1 MSVDIFDLSVDDLD
15 KDVKKSYSNNE
26 FKPNP
31 KEAKDNVYRAL
42 VRPVYWLE
50 NPKKSF
56 IPKTTF
62 YFDKNDG
69 NDTGNNF
76 FDSAFSVENG
86 QCEAMNTFFDLK
98 RAGKTDA
105 RADQLAKDIRPK
117 SSFFYLVLVESDA
130 VTPENEGKLMV
141 YKAPIQVHKI
151 IQGAINVSDED
162 KKIGIKPCNI
172 FDPFKGK
179 SLRLSINMVGTNWN
193 YNGTVQLADAGPV
206 KFEGEDLT
214 VEKKD
219 AFVELLKTGNEL
231 LEPYKYKKMDNA
243 RMKLLLSIVSEKTGK
258 QFGDIAPA
266 TISADIQIDGLDEPK
281 AEPKKEEASLDM
293 TEIQNAVAEQEPSAL
308 KQARPTESKAVETPS
323 AEDDG
328 VFDDIL
334 EGLDV

>member
-1 MSVDIFDLSVDDLD
+1 MVDIFNLSVDDLD
-15 KDVKKSYSNNE
+15 KDEKKSFTNNE

-31 KEAKDNVYRAL
+31 NDSKDKIYRAL

-62 YFDKNDG
+62 YFDKTDG

-76 FDSAFSVENG
+76 FDSAYSIQEE
-86 QCEAMNTFFDLK
+86 CLAMNTFFDLK
-98 RAGKTDA
+98 REGKTDA
-105 RADQLAKDIRPK
+105 RAEQLAKEIKPK
-117 SSFFYLVLVESDA
+117 SSYFYLVLVESDA
-130 VTPENEGKLMV
+130 VNPENEGKLMV

-179 SLRLSINMVGTNWN
+179 SLRLSIDVLGKNWN
-193 YNGTVQLADAGPV
+193 YNGTVSLSDSGPV
-206 KFEGEDLT
+206 KFNGVELT
-214 VEKKD
+214 VDKKD
-219 AFVELLKTGNEL
+219 EFVEFLKEGNDL
-231 LEPYKYKKMDNA
+231 LESYKYKKMDDT
-243 RMKLLLSIVSEKTGK
+243 RMKLLLSIISEKTGK
-258 QFGDIAPA
+258 KFGGITPVKVD
-266 TISADIQIDGLDEPK
+266 TEIQIDGIED
-281 AEPKKEEASLDM
+281 
-293 TEIQNAVAEQEPSAL
+293 
-308 KQARPTESKAVETPS
+308 
-323 AEDDG
+323 EDDTPDILSELTETKQSVTENKETSSNDDD

>member
-1 MSVDIFDLSVDDLD
+1 MSVDIFGISVDDLD
-15 KDVKKSYSNNE
+15 KDVKKSYNNNE

-31 KEAKDNVYRAL
+31 KDAKDNVYRAL

-62 YFDKNDG
+62 YFDQNDG
-69 NDTGNNF
+69 NDTKNNF
-76 FDSAFSVENG
+76 FDSAYSIGEE
-86 QCEAMNTFFDLK
+86 CKAMNTFFDLK
-98 RAGKTDA
+98 RESKTDA

-130 VTPENEGKLMV
+130 VNPENEGKLLV

-172 FDPFKGK
+172 FDPFIGK
-179 SLRLSINMVGTNWN
+179 SLRLSINMVGNNWN

-206 KFEGEDLT
+206 KFEGSDLT
-214 VEKKD
+214 ADKKD
-219 AFVELLKTGNEL
+219 AFVELLKTGNDL
-231 LEPYKYKKMDNA
+231 LEPYKYKKMDET
-243 RMKLLLSIVSEKTGK
+243 RMNLLLSIVSTKTGK
-258 QFGDIAPA
+258 QIGNAKP
-266 TISADIQIDGLDEPK
+266 ISTN
-281 AEPKKEEASLDM
+281 
-293 TEIQNAVAEQEPSAL
+293 TEIQIEGLEETPDILADIASPKTKAKAKVVEKVEPTPEA
-308 KQARPTESKAVETPS
+308 PS
-323 AEDDG
+323 AEDDN
-328 VFDDIL
+328 VFNDIL